1 MTSNRKNKH
10 TLPASTIRF
19 FRIITSTIL
28 QDEKLRIPNS
38 FTRKHGS
45 NMTNPIF
52 LKTPDGKKWEIYTT
66 KINDGD
72 FWFQKGWKEFATH
85 YSLDHG
91 HMVLFEY
98 EENSQYFRVH
108 IFGKSGLEIEYPFH
122 DNQHEENSFDQIS
135 DDDSIEI
142 LDKSPSCKKTR
153 PKSPIP
159 CSQPHKKL
167 RSDTREDVGTSSKFH
182 DFPQNHDQSSDDTS
196 EGDGKSSKFYN
207 MPKYDHVEISDNT
220 ADGSV
225 KCQKVEQEKEQEEL
239 SSKIN
244 EALNRARSFK
254 SKNPC
259 FTIVMK
265 SSYLYSYS
273 LYVPTQFAINYLK
286 KEESNILLKLLNGRT
301 WYAKYCFG
309 KIKSGWKNFVRD
321 NKLKVGD
328 VCVFELTKSQALT
341 LRVLIFR
348 VDDEEPHSSSLP
360 QVQRDED
367 ISEVESENYISIDE
381 DEKEPQRTSLR
392 SKVKLETNE
401 AQNAADNFTSK
412 HPFFKINIMPNQ
424 RGHSRLLVPN
434 SFIREY
440 LDSKE
445 QTVMLKFGKKFWP
458 VKLLCYSNMKSGQFS
473 RGWNEFWEENKLK
486 GGDVCVF
493 ELIKTE
499 DVVLHVHIFRGN

>member
-1 MTSNRKNKH
+1 
-10 TLPASTIRF
+10 
-19 FRIITSTIL
+19 
-28 QDEKLRIPNS
+28 
-38 FTRKHGS
+38 
-45 NMTNPIF
+45 MTNPIF

-72 FWFQKGWKEFATH
+72 FWFQEGWKEFATH

-91 HMVLFEY
+91 QMVLFEY

-122 DNQHEENSFDQIS
+122 VNQHEENSFDQIS

-153 PKSPIP
+153 PKSPIS

-182 DFPQNHDQSSDDTS
+182 DFPQNHDQS
-196 EGDGKSSKFYN
+196 
-207 MPKYDHVEISDNT
+207 SDNT

-286 KEESNILLKLLNGRT
+286 KEESNILLKLLNGKT

-348 VDDEEPHSSSLP
+348 VDDEELHSSSLP
-360 QVQRDED
+360 Q
-367 ISEVESENYISIDE
+367 

-412 HPFFKINIMPNQ
+412 YPFFKINIMPNQ

-445 QTVMLKFGKKFWP
+445 QTVMLKFEKKFWP

-499 DVVLHVHIFRGN
+499 DAVLHVHIFRGN